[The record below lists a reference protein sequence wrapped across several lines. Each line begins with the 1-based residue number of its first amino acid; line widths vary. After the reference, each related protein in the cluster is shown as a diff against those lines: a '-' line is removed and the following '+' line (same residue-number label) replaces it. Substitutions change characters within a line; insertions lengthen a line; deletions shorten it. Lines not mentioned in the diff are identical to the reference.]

1 MSFKTIAAAKLL
13 LANWSCAKLDRFLEQ
28 NEIRMSRALD
38 YVSPNNIKVSCVQM
52 ALRAEMPAKDCL
64 NLILSNLNSAVADG
78 SQLVV
83 FPEYIGLLPLLSS
96 DSLFDYSYQFSE
108 EILHQHQEELSE
120 YLQFFSK
127 YLAQPLF
134 ESYTHFFS
142 MLAMKSSIYIL
153 AGTTIVKTRDG
164 FANRAFLFDP
174 DGNIILM
181 QDKLHLSP
189 AEKLCGLLPGTSI
202 KAVPTKLCRVSILTG
217 QDQRVFEAGRAA
229 HLMGAQL
236 LLCPSAFSSSR
247 SSSYFQSCAF
257 MRCQEHP
264 MFAISSWLTGDF
276 MDLPFRA
283 ISGIYAPFAASKLGN
298 GIIMQT
304 DRPSSNA
311 CLTARIDLERLIQDP
326 DLYISD
332 LNPAVE
338 EMARQE
344 YALARHTEIAPD
356 DGEDESSGEAVP
368 DTAGAPANPDLS
380 EAFHAGFEAQRS

>member
-28 NEIRMSRALD
+28 TEIRMSRALD

-338 EMARQE
+338 EIARQE

>member
-1 MSFKTIAAAKLL
+1 MSLKTIAAAKLL
-13 LANWSCAKLDRFLEQ
+13 LANWSCPKLDRLLEQ
-28 NEIRMSRALD
+28 TEIRMSRALD
-38 YVSPNNIKVSCVQM
+38 YVSPNNIKVSCIQM

-64 NLILSNLNSAVADG
+64 NLIISNLNSAVADG

-108 EILHQHQEELSE
+108 ELLHQNREELPE

-142 MLAMKSSIYIL
+142 MLAIKASIYIL

-164 FANRAFLFDP
+164 LANRAFLFDP
-174 DGNIILM
+174 DGNILLM

-189 AEKLCGLLPGTSI
+189 EEKLCGLIPGTGI
-202 KAVPTKLCRVSILTG
+202 KAAETKLCRVSILIG

-229 HLMGAQL
+229 HLMGSQL
-236 LLCPSAFSSSR
+236 LLCPSAFSSSL
-247 SSSYFQSCAF
+247 SSAYFQSCAF

-264 MFAISSWLTGDF
+264 MFAISSWLTGTF

-283 ISGIYAPFAASKLGN
+283 ISGIYAPFSASKLGN

-304 DRPSSNA
+304 DRPSANA
-311 CLTARIDLERLIQDP
+311 CLTARIDLERLSQDP

-344 YALARHTEIAPD
+344 YALARHTEIVPD
-356 DGEDESSGEAVP
+356 DGEDESGESIP
-368 DTAGAPANPDLS
+368 DAAGAPANPDLS
-380 EAFHAGFEAQRS
+380 EAFHAGFEAQRG

>member
-247 SSSYFQSCAF
+247 SSAYFQSCAF